1 MRVRLEPSASIQDSS
16 STLIKILIIFVLVVI
31 TYFVQLMLR
40 PLIGLEA
47 VFLLYLPVITIGAW
61 FGGLRIGLL
70 ATVIATLLSLSVF
83 QWAGGALLRP
93 DWPALVPLGLFVV
106 EGVLI
111 SGLMYRLR
119 LTQKHTLDA
128 LQTNLQRYYIAMESA
143 RISVYT
149 NDRDLRYTWI
159 QNAHPDFTSE
169 MMLGKRDDELL
180 PRESVAELIALKQRV
195 LATGRGAK
203 QQITTAI
210 CDTPFTFD
218 VTVEPMRDPNGDI
231 EGLLIATVD
240 VTEASR
246 ARSALRESEEKFRVA
261 LKNAP
266 ITVAQVD
273 RDLRY
278 TWIHNP
284 HPAFDPAAVIGR
296 RDDEL
301 NTDEGTR
308 QLMGLKQ
315 RVLDTGRGAR
325 ESITFDINGERTVY
339 EVTAEPLHN
348 AEGEV
353 VGVTTAATD
362 VTGYDQ
368 LLSEL
373 RESEELRR
381 LALEAAEMGTWI
393 NDVDGS
399 YVYWDTQ
406 ARRIFGV
413 GDAPATIEKGFEII
427 APEDRAIAESAFA
440 KAIAPDSSG
449 IYAVEKRIVLP
460 DASIRWVATR
470 GRVIYRGEN
479 GARQPWRLVGVVTD
493 ITDRKRI
500 EEALRESLR
509 DQQELTRSIE
519 AERSRLAAILENLP
533 VGVWITD
540 RGGRIV
546 TTNPEAHRIWQG
558 QVPMS
563 ESLDAYSEYPC
574 WWPDTGK
581 RVTNQEMPLALVLK
595 THARQPEVEFR
606 IQRFDDSTGYIAVS
620 AAPVFDP
627 QGNLLGAVG
636 ISQDIT
642 VRKQAEDALHQERVL
657 LQRVIN
663 RIPVMI
669 TMYEPNTN
677 VLFVNQEFERI
688 VGWGTQDA
696 LEHDIMTLVY
706 PDREYREEVR
716 AYMQSLQPGWRD
728 FRVVARDGS
737 SIDSSWSNIQLPDG
751 RQVGI
756 GIDIRERL
764 KAEERG
770 HLLQTLAAALS
781 SAMTQREVT
790 ETIIEHGIRGL
801 EAAGGTIVLLTDDGE
816 ALKIIGSLGYPADVV
831 EKWQRIPLD
840 HPTAPIALAVR
851 ENRTLWMGSSAERER
866 IIPHTPDLSSAEEHQ
881 AWAVLP
887 FNVNNDVIGA
897 VGLGFNAP
905 RDFDETERAFLLTLT
920 EYCAQALEHAHLT
933 EQMREYAALEERQ
946 RLSRDLHD
954 SVKQILFASTTRADL
969 LPTIWGDPP
978 PQVRKYLE
986 DVVVLN
992 RAALA
997 EMQTLLFEMRPDAIM
1012 GAPFMSLVEN
1022 LCQGLRGRTPVMV
1035 SIDGPD
1041 EVYLPG
1047 DAHVALYRLTQEA
1060 LNNVVKHSGASHLT
1074 VTGQYDDTEFRL
1086 IIHDDGVGFDP
1097 DEITSGFGLR
1107 MMRERA
1113 EAVGA
1118 VFEVRS
1124 SPQDYQGTRIAVTW
1138 RAAKSDE

>member
-16 STLIKILIIFVLVVI
+16 RILIKILIVFVLVVV
-31 TYFVQLMLR
+31 TYFIQLMLR
-40 PLIGLEA
+40 PLLGLEA

-70 ATVIATLLSLSVF
+70 ATIIATLLSLSVF

-119 LTQKHTLDA
+119 LTQKHTLSA
-128 LQTNLQRYYIAMESA
+128 LQTNLHRYQIAMENA
-143 RISVYT
+143 RVSIYT
-149 NDRDLRYTWI
+149 NDRDLRYTWV
-159 QNAHPDFTSE
+159 QNTHPDFPAE
-169 MMLGKRDDELL
+169 KMLGKRDDELL
-180 PRESVAELIALKQRV
+180 PRASVAELIALKQRV
-195 LATGRGAK
+195 LATGRGVK
-203 QQITTAI
+203 QHITTTIGDELCIFA
-210 CDTPFTFD
+210 
-218 VTVEPMRDPNGDI
+218 VTVEPLHDPTGST
-231 EGLLIATVD
+231 EGLLVAAVD
-240 VTEASR
+240 VTETWR
-246 ARSALRESEEKFRVA
+246 ARDALRESEEKFRVA

-266 ITVAQVD
+266 IMVAQVD

-284 HPAFDPAAVIGR
+284 HPAFEPADVIGK

-301 NTDEGTR
+301 NSDEGTQ
-308 QLMGLKQ
+308 QLMALKQ
-315 RVLDTGRGAR
+315 RVLETGIGAR
-325 ESITFDINGERTVY
+325 ESITFDVDGERAVY
-339 EVTAEPLHN
+339 KITAEALHN
-348 AEGEV
+348 ADGEV
-353 VGVTTAATD
+353 VGVTTASMD
-362 VTGYDQ
+362 VTGYEQ

-393 NDVDGS
+393 NEVDGS
-399 YVYWDTQ
+399 YAYWDAQ

-413 GDAPATIEKGFEII
+413 GDAPATVEKGLEII

-440 KAIAPDSSG
+440 KAIAPGSSG

-470 GRVIYRGEN
+470 GQIIYRGEN

-493 ITDRKRI
+493 ITNRKRI

-509 DQQELTRSIE
+509 DQQELTRSVE
-519 AERSRLAAILENLP
+519 AERSRLAAVLENLP

-540 RGGRIV
+540 RGGRII
-546 TTNPEAHRIWQG
+546 TTNPEAHRVWQG

-563 ESLDAYSEYPC
+563 ESPDAYGEYLC

-595 THARQPEVEFR
+595 THARQSEVEFR

-620 AAPVFDP
+620 AAPIFDP
-627 QGNLLGAVG
+627 HGNMLGAVG
-636 ISQDIT
+636 ISLDT
-642 VRKQAEDALHQERVL
+642 TDRKQAAEALNQEREL
-657 LQRVIN
+657 LQRIIN
-663 RIPVMI
+663 KIPVMI
-669 TMYEPNTN
+669 TVYDPNTN
-677 VLFVNQEFERI
+677 VTFVNHEFERL
-688 VGWGTQDA
+688 VGWGTQEA
-696 LEHDIMTLVY
+696 LEHDMMTLVY
-706 PDREYREEVR
+706 PDRDYREQVR
-716 AYMQSLQPGWRD
+716 DYMQSLQPGWRD
-728 FRVVARDGS
+728 FKVTARDGS
-737 SIDSSWSNIQLPDG
+737 IIDSSWSNVQLSDG

-764 KAEERG
+764 KAEQRG

-781 SAMTQREVT
+781 GAITQHEVT
-790 ETIIEHGIRGL
+790 EIIIEHGIRGL
-801 EAAGGTIVLLTDDGE
+801 EAAGGTIVVLTGDGQSLE
-816 ALKIIGSLGYPADVV
+816 IIGALGYPPEIV
-831 EKWQRIPLD
+831 EKWRHIPLD
-840 HPTAPIALAVR
+840 HPTVPIALAVR
-851 ENRTLWMGSSAERER
+851 ENRTLWMGSPAERER
-866 IIPHTPDLSSAEEHQ
+866 IIPHTSDLSSVETHQ

-887 FNVNNDVIGA
+887 FNVNNDMIGA
-897 VGLGFNAP
+897 VGLGFDAP

-920 EYCAQALEHAHLT
+920 EYCAQALERAHLT
-933 EQMREYAALEERQ
+933 EQTRELAAMEERQ

-969 LPTIWGDPP
+969 LSTIWDDPP
-978 PQVRKYLE
+978 PKARKYLE
-986 DVVVLN
+986 DVIFLN

-997 EMQTLLFEMRPDAIM
+997 EMQTLLLEMRPDAIM

-1022 LCQGLRGRTPVMV
+1022 LCHGLRGHKQIMV

-1047 DAHVALYRLTQEA
+1047 AVHVALYRLAQEA
-1060 LNNVVKHSGASHLT
+1060 LNNVIKHSQASQLT
-1074 VTGQYDDTEFRL
+1074 VTGQYDETQFRL

-1097 DEITSGFGLR
+1097 EEINSGFGLK

-1118 VFEVRS
+1118 AFEIRS
-1124 SPQDYQGTRIAVTW
+1124 GSQDKQGTRITVTW
-1138 RAAKSDE
+1138 QAAKA